1 MATNAKAAAT
11 KPTDPTVPQNS
22 KKKLIIIVGVVA
34 AVAIAAGAAW
44 FLTKGKGDD
53 HQTTE
58 VKVEPPK
65 KAISLPI
72 ESILVNLKKESP
84 ESYDQVLQIGISL
97 KFFAPTLEAHIK
109 DNQAELRAKV
119 LLLLT
124 TKTAKEL
131 LSVEGKNNLIKEIIS
146 MSNVILAIVE
156 APPRMKLVP
165 ATAAT
170 HAATAAPAHGTEA
183 PPEATPN
190 TTPEPTSDTPPAAPA
205 MVSVAV
211 PLAPHEK
218 NGIVDV
224 LFTSFIIQQ
233 L

>member
-1 MATNAKAAAT
+1 MATNAKAAET

-44 FLTKGKGDD
+44 FLTKGKGGD

-97 KFFAPTLEAHIK
+97 KFFAPTLEAQIK

-131 LSVEGKNNLIKEIIS
+131 LSVEGKNKLIKEIIS

-156 APPRMKLVP
+156 APPSMKLVP
-165 ATAAT
+165 
-170 HAATAAPAHGTEA
+170 ATAAPAHGTEA
-183 PPEATPN
+183 PPEATPV

>member
-44 FLTKGKGDD
+44 FLTKGKGGD

-170 HAATAAPAHGTEA
+170 PAATAAPAHGTEA
-183 PPEATPN
+183 PPEA
-190 TTPEPTSDTPPAAPA
+190 TPEPTSDTPPAAPA